1 MKVAPPTPTTEQLH
15 ATYPLTEEEIRRVE
29 EHRTLFVSGME
40 GITPV
45 LVAAAGQ
52 CSTTKR
58 DAQTTLAEGSVTRD
72 LILDASN
79 IFALKRVNNWKP
91 RSNPNDWHGL
101 ETEDPEL
108 AYQLLVETVRAGAA
122 ACTELAVV
130 MHALRYAQTLTMG
143 WVGARNRDESEIV
156 AISDADP
163 LLPVLIKND
172 LDGSHDWA
180 QGMVE
185 ALRQKERNSYLLY
198 RGGSQFST
206 PAQWENAVLH
216 ILEQADGRV
225 MLDLAH
231 GSEQAHDP
239 EGRFQKSVEAQLRA
253 LEHYIE
259 MGERTGLWAH
269 GVMLEASDAPSDTD
283 LNMPHQVAIKGL
295 RDIVRAMYYPIIKT
309 PHW

>member
-1 MKVAPPTPTTEQLH
+1 MKVAPPTPTTEHLH
-15 ATYPLTEEEIRRVE
+15 AMFPLTDNELQQVA

-45 LVAAAGQ
+45 LVGAEGQ

-58 DAQTTLAEGSVTRD
+58 DAQITLREGTVTRD

-79 IFALKRVNNWKP
+79 LFALKRINNWKP
-91 RSNPNDWHGL
+91 RSNPDDWHGL

-122 ACTELAVV
+122 TCTELAVV

-143 WVGARNRDESEIV
+143 WVGARNRDASEIE
-156 AISDADP
+156 AISEVDP
-163 LLPVLIKND
+163 LLPLLIKND
-172 LDGSHDWA
+172 LDGTHDWA
-180 QGMVE
+180 QNMVGE
-185 ALRQKERNSYLLY
+185 LRQKGRSSYLLY
-198 RGGSQFST
+198 RGGSALST
-206 PAQWENAVLH
+206 PAQWESAVLH
-216 ILEQADGRV
+216 VIEQTEGKI

-239 EGRFQKSVEAQLRA
+239 EGRFRKSAEAQLRA
-253 LEHYIE
+253 LEHYLA

-269 GVMLEASDAPSDTD
+269 GIMLEASDAPSDTD
-283 LNMPHQVAIKGL
+283 PNMPHIAAINGL
-295 RDIVRAMYYPIIKT
+295 RDIVRAMYYPVIAK